1 MKSFLAILVVTIAD
15 IAAAVIGFCV
25 LLQGVLLSMGMFY
38 PEVMGTMPWH
48 ISILYLMSAFIFF
61 VPDALF
67 RFMCR
72 TLSPRVELVLSSCR
86 AVAAAVIIIFLFI
99 SIGVV
104 MKPHWAYLLALSRPL
119 SAFALAL
126 KLETLYTQA
135 NSEQPDREATSE
147 PAPKGAA
154 PEASHP

>member
-15 IAAAVIGFCV
+15 ILAAVVGFCL

-38 PEVMGTMPWH
+38 PEVLGTMPWH

-72 TLSPRVELVLSSCR
+72 HLSPRVELVLSSCR
-86 AVAAAVIIIFLFI
+86 AVAATVIIIFLFL

-104 MKPHWAYLLALSRPL
+104 MKPHWAYLLALSRPV

-126 KLETLYTQA
+126 KLKALHTQA
-135 NSEQPDREATSE
+135 NSEEPDREATS
-147 PAPKGAA
+147 GALA
-154 PEASHP
+154 VERDR